1 MPAKSVLRDAIGIA
15 VTRVVVAAVTIGS
28 LASGLLAST
37 SAAFAQAWPTKAIRI
52 VVPFS
57 PGGIA
62 DNSARTIAD
71 RLGTQLG
78 QSVLIE
84 NKPGAA
90 GNIGSELVAKSAP
103 DGYTLLLGYDGTI
116 VVNPHVYAKI
126 GFDVLRDFAPVTKLG
141 DAGVIVVSHPSVPVK
156 DLRGLIELAKAKPG
170 TFSYGSAGTGSSAH
184 LACEMLS
191 QRTGAGLVHV
201 PYKGGGQ
208 AIADAVGGQIPLV
221 CTAVAGAQQFMKT
234 GRLRGLGLSSA
245 TRAAGAPEV
254 PTFIES
260 GLPGFVVDSWVGIL
274 APAKTPRPII
284 ERLHREIALVLQMPA
299 TRERYSVLGI
309 DPVGNTP
316 EEFAAQIRADLA
328 RWAPVVK
335 QANIRIE

>member
-1 MPAKSVLRDAIGIA
+1 MELTSSVRCALGVILWCITAAAAAQSWPAKTV
-15 VTRVVVAAVTIGS
+15 
-28 LASGLLAST
+28 
-37 SAAFAQAWPTKAIRI
+37 RI

-71 RLGTQLG
+71 RLAAKLG
-78 QSVLIE
+78 QPVVVD
-84 NKPGAA
+84 NRPGAA
-90 GNIGSELVAKSAP
+90 GNIGAELVAKSAP

-116 VVNPHVYAKI
+116 VVNPHIYAKT
-126 GFDVLRDFAPVTKLG
+126 GFDVLRDFAPITKLG
-141 DAGVIVVSHPSVPVK
+141 DAGVIVVAHPSVPAK
-156 DLRGLIELAKAKPG
+156 DLKELIALARAKPG
-170 TFSYGSAGTGSSAH
+170 SFSYGSAGTGSSAH

-191 QRTGAGLVHV
+191 QRTGTNLVHV

-208 AIADAVGGQIPLV
+208 AIADVVGGQIPLA
-221 CTAVAGAQQFMKT
+221 CSAVAGSQQFMKT
-234 GRLRGLGLSSA
+234 GRLKGLGLSSA
-245 TRAAGAPEV
+245 TRAAGAPDV

-260 GLPGFVVDSWVGIL
+260 GLPGFVVDSWVGLL
-274 APAKTPRPII
+274 APAGTPRPIV
-284 ERLHREIALVLQMPA
+284 ERLQAETAAVLQMPEV
-299 TRERYSVLGI
+299 RERYSVLGI
-309 DPVGNTP
+309 DPVGNKP

>member
-1 MPAKSVLRDAIGIA
+1 MKNIFLYNLLFLFAATATAQEWPSKPV
-15 VTRVVVAAVTIGS
+15 RV
-28 LASGLLAST
+28 
-37 SAAFAQAWPTKAIRI
+37 

-62 DNSARTIAD
+62 DTSARTIAD
-71 RLGTQLG
+71 RLGARLG
-78 QSVLIE
+78 QPVVIE

-90 GNIGSELVAKSAP
+90 GNIGTEMVARSAA
-103 DGYTLLLGYDGTI
+103 DGYVLLLGYDGTI

-126 GFDVLRDFAPVTKLG
+126 SFDVLRDFAPVTKIG
-141 DAGVIVVSHPSVPVK
+141 DAGVIVVSHPSLPVK
-156 DLRGLIELAKAKPG
+156 DLRELIVLGKSKPG
-170 TFSYGSAGTGSSAH
+170 TLSYGSAGTGSSAH

-208 AIADAVGGQIPLV
+208 ALADAVGGQIPLV
-221 CTAVAGAQQFMKT
+221 CTAVAGAQQFMKS
-234 GRLRGLGLSSA
+234 GRLRGLGISSA
-245 TRAAGAPEV
+245 KRAAGAPEV

-274 APAKTPRPII
+274 APAKTPRPIVD
-284 ERLHREIALVLQMPA
+284 RLQREIAAVLKEPEV
-299 TRERYSVLGI
+299 RERLGVLGI
-309 DPVGNTP
+309 EPVGNKP
-316 EEFAAQIRADLA
+316 EEFAAQIRADLD
-328 RWAPVVK
+328 RWGPVVK

>member
-1 MPAKSVLRDAIGIA
+1 MNLNGGVRIA
-15 VTRVVVAAVTIGS
+15 VGIV
-28 LASGLLAST
+28 LACCQV
-37 SAAFAQAWPTKAIRI
+37 SALAQAWPSKAVRI

-62 DNSARTIAD
+62 DNSARVVAD
-71 RLGTQLG
+71 RLATRLG
-78 QSVLIE
+78 QSVLVE
-84 NKPGAA
+84 NRAGAA
-90 GNIGSELVAKSAP
+90 GNIGAEFVAKSAP

-116 VVNPHVYAKI
+116 VVNPHVYAKT

-141 DAGVIVVSHPSVPVK
+141 DAGVIVVAHPSVPAK
-156 DLRGLIELAKAKPG
+156 DLRELIALAKAKPG
-170 TFSYGSAGTGSSAH
+170 TFTYGSAGTGSSAH

-234 GRLRGLGLSSA
+234 GRLKGLGLSSA
-245 TRAAGAPEV
+245 TRAAGAPDV

-260 GLPGFVVDSWVGIL
+260 GLAGFVVDSWVGIL
-274 APAKTPRPII
+274 APANTPRPII
-284 ERLHREIALVLQMPA
+284 DRLQTEIAAVLQMPEVK
-299 TRERYSVLGI
+299 ERYSVLGI
-309 DPVGNTP
+309 DPVGNKP
-316 EEFAAQIRADLA
+316 DEYAAQIRADLA
-328 RWAPVVK
+328 RWGPVVK

>member
-1 MPAKSVLRDAIGIA
+1 MVRWPLVCLFVSLSALAQEWPAKPLRII
-15 VTRVVVAAVTIGS
+15 
-28 LASGLLAST
+28 
-37 SAAFAQAWPTKAIRI
+37 
-52 VVPFS
+52 VPFS

-71 RLGTQLG
+71 RLAARLG
-78 QSVLIE
+78 QPVLVE
-84 NKPGAA
+84 NRPGAS
-90 GNIGSELVAKSAP
+90 GNIGTEQVAKGAP
-103 DGYTLLLGYDGTI
+103 DGYLLLLGYDGTM

-141 DAGVIVVSHPSVPVK
+141 DAGVIVVAHPSLPVK
-156 DLRGLIELAKAKPG
+156 DLRELIALGKSKPG
-170 TFSYGSAGTGSSAH
+170 TLSYGSAGTGSSAH

-221 CTAVAGAQQFMKT
+221 CTAVAGAQQFMKS
-234 GRLRGLGLSSA
+234 GRLRGLGISSEK
-245 TRAAGAPEV
+245 RAAGASGV

-274 APAKTPRPII
+274 APAKTPRPVVD
-284 ERLHREIALVLQMPA
+284 RLHAEIAALLQ
-299 TRERYSVLGI
+299 TSEVRERFGVLGI
-309 DPVGNTP
+309 EPVGNTP

-328 RWAPVVK
+328 RWGPVVK

>member
-1 MPAKSVLRDAIGIA
+1 MNLNGGVRIA
-15 VTRVVVAAVTIGS
+15 VGIV
-28 LASGLLAST
+28 LACCQV
-37 SAAFAQAWPTKAIRI
+37 SALAQAWPSKAVRI

-62 DNSARTIAD
+62 DNSARVVAD
-71 RLGTQLG
+71 RLATRLG
-78 QSVLIE
+78 QSVLVE
-84 NKPGAA
+84 NRAGAA
-90 GNIGSELVAKSAP
+90 GNIGAEFVAKSAP

-116 VVNPHVYAKI
+116 VVNPHVYAKT

-141 DAGVIVVSHPSVPVK
+141 DAGVIVVAHPSVPAK
-156 DLRGLIELAKAKPG
+156 DLRELIALAKAKPG
-170 TFSYGSAGTGSSAH
+170 TFTYGSAGTGSSAH

-234 GRLRGLGLSSA
+234 GRLKGLGLSSA
-245 TRAAGAPEV
+245 TRAAGAPDV

-260 GLPGFVVDSWVGIL
+260 GLAGFVVDSWVGIL
-274 APAKTPRPII
+274 APANTPRPII
-284 ERLHREIALVLQMPA
+284 DRLQTEIAAVLQMPEVK
-299 TRERYSVLGI
+299 ERYSVLGI
-309 DPVGNTP
+309 DPVGNKP
-316 EEFAAQIRADLA
+316 EEYAAQIRADLA
-328 RWAPVVK
+328 RWGPVVK

>member
-1 MPAKSVLRDAIGIA
+1 MKTLSMLRIATGFALALGLAPAQAQWPAK
-15 VTRVVVAAVTIGS
+15 T
-28 LASGLLAST
+28 
-37 SAAFAQAWPTKAIRI
+37 IRI

-62 DNSARTIAD
+62 DNSARTVAD
-71 RLGTQLG
+71 RLGARLG
-78 QSVLIE
+78 QSVVVE
-84 NKPGAA
+84 NRPGAA
-90 GNIGSELVAKSAP
+90 GNIGAEQVAKSAP

-116 VVNPHVYAKI
+116 VVNPHVYSKL

-141 DAGVIVVSHPSVPVK
+141 DAGVIVVAHPSVPAK
-156 DLRGLIELAKAKPG
+156 DLRELIAMARAKPG
-170 TFSYGSAGTGSSAH
+170 TFTYGSAGTGSSAH

-191 QRTGAGLVHV
+191 QLTGAGLVHV

-234 GRLRGLGLSSA
+234 GRLKGLGLSSA
-245 TRAAGAPEV
+245 TRAAGAPDV
-254 PTFIES
+254 PTFIEN
-260 GLPGFVVDSWVGIL
+260 GFAGFVVDSWVGLL
-274 APAKTPRPII
+274 APAATPRAVID
-284 ERLHREIALVLQMPA
+284 RLQTETAAVLQMPEVK
-299 TRERYSVLGI
+299 ERYAVLGI
-309 DPVGNTP
+309 EPVGNKP
-316 EEFAAQIRADLA
+316 EEYAAQIRADLA

>member
-1 MPAKSVLRDAIGIA
+1 MNLNGGVRIA
-15 VTRVVVAAVTIGS
+15 VGIV
-28 LASGLLAST
+28 LACCQV
-37 SAAFAQAWPTKAIRI
+37 SALAQAWPGKAVRI

-62 DNSARTIAD
+62 DNSARVVAD
-71 RLGTQLG
+71 RLATRLG
-78 QSVLIE
+78 QSVLVE
-84 NKPGAA
+84 NRAGAA
-90 GNIGSELVAKSAP
+90 GNIGAEFVAKSAP

-116 VVNPHVYAKI
+116 VVNPHVYAKT

-141 DAGVIVVSHPSVPVK
+141 DAGVIVVAHPSVPAK
-156 DLRGLIELAKAKPG
+156 DLRELIALAKAKPG
-170 TFSYGSAGTGSSAH
+170 TFTYGSAGTGSSAH

-234 GRLRGLGLSSA
+234 GRLKGLGLSSA
-245 TRAAGAPEV
+245 TRAAGAPDV

-260 GLPGFVVDSWVGIL
+260 GLAGFVVDSWVGIL
-274 APAKTPRPII
+274 APANTPRPII
-284 ERLHREIALVLQMPA
+284 DRLQAEIAAVLQMPEVK
-299 TRERYSVLGI
+299 ERYSVLGI
-309 DPVGNTP
+309 DPVGNKP
-316 EEFAAQIRADLA
+316 EEYAAQIRADLA
-328 RWAPVVK
+328 RWGPVVK

>member
-1 MPAKSVLRDAIGIA
+1 MQPTGRLRLAVGIVLALCH
-15 VTRVVVAAVTIGS
+15 S
-28 LASGLLAST
+28 LAQ
-37 SAAFAQAWPTKAIRI
+37 AQAWPAKAIRI

-62 DNSARTIAD
+62 DNSARTVAD
-71 RLGTQLG
+71 KLGARLGQP
-78 QSVLIE
+78 VVVE
-84 NKPGAA
+84 NRPGAA
-90 GNIGSELVAKSAP
+90 GNIGSELVAKSPP

-116 VVNPHVYAKI
+116 VVNPHVYAKT

-141 DAGVIVVSHPSVPVK
+141 DAGVIVVAHPSVPAK
-156 DLRGLIELAKAKPG
+156 DLRELIELAKAKPG
-170 TFSYGSAGTGSSAH
+170 TFAYGSAGTGSSAH

-191 QRTGAGLVHV
+191 QRTGTGLIHV

-208 AIADAVGGQIPLV
+208 AIADAVGGQIPLA
-221 CTAVAGAQQFMKT
+221 CTAVAGAQQFMKS

-245 TRAAGAPEV
+245 TRAAGAPDV

-274 APAKTPRPII
+274 APANTPRAIV
-284 ERLHREIALVLQMPA
+284 ERLQTEIAAVLQMPEV
-299 TRERYSVLGI
+299 RERYSVLGI
-309 DPVGNTP
+309 EPVGNKP
-316 EEFAAQIRADLA
+316 EEYAAQIRADLA
-328 RWAPVVK
+328 RWGPVVK